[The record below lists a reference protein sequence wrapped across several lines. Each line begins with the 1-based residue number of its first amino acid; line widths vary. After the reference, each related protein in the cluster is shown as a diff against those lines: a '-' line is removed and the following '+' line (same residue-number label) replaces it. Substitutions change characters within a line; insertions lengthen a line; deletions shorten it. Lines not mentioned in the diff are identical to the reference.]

1 MRGFASE
8 YARFARSATPKS
20 LKMLSG
26 GISPPEAAWRELQKG
41 RKVRPE
47 QIALFVALDGEP
59 STALKSALKALA
71 QHHKLNI
78 RVVSV
83 LGRNRLQV
91 WPAV

>member
-1 MRGFASE
+1 MRSFGSE
-8 YARFARSATPKS
+8 CARFARSATPKS

-26 GISPPEAAWRELQKG
+26 GIGPPEAARSELQKG
-41 RKVRPE
+41 RKLRPE

-59 STALKSALKALA
+59 SAALKSALEALA

-91 WPAV
+91 WRAV